1 MQTLLSFVLGS
12 SQVWPKLGSLF
23 QDQARWQKLHSPY
36 LTPGNTFLLGR
47 TIYFKIFI
55 FHFKFQGSAL
65 YLGIGFGPKALES
78 SQAKDSFYFITFDGS
93 CIRLCRSWSCPF
105 ASSPFYGNTLV
116 IIKSNLKCSRAV
128 LKIIC
133 GISHA
138 SLWAIFVIVICVQAA
153 SSSVRG
159 LQLGWQQ
166 MPCRQPHATTELGW
180 GQHGSSATGLWVL
193 GLDKANS
200 SCPINSLKSSQT
212 RYPGLSP
219 HPAVVHSGKLAGL
232 GKRCSTS
239 WALGPL
245 LFNPAR
251 KGYSLLFWAEGRA
264 CSSIPTC

>member
-1 MQTLLSFVLGS
+1 M
-12 SQVWPKLGSLF
+12 
-23 QDQARWQKLHSPY
+23 
-36 LTPGNTFLLGR
+36 
-47 TIYFKIFI
+47 
-55 FHFKFQGSAL
+55 

-166 MPCRQPHATTELGW
+166 MPCRQPHATKELGW
-180 GQHGSSATGLWVL
+180 GQHGSSATERWVL
-193 GLDKANS
+193 GLDKATTNNS
-200 SCPINSLKSSQT
+200 HPIYCLKSSQT
-212 RYPGLSP
+212 CLPIL
-219 HPAVVHSGKLAGL
+219 
-232 GKRCSTS
+232 
-239 WALGPL
+239 L
-245 LFNPAR
+245 LFTVGSWQGSAKDAPHHGHWVLSSSVQHGRVTHFCSGLKAEPAAQSQPADR
-251 KGYSLLFWAEGRA
+251 CFFPKNQTAGIREYFAV
-264 CSSIPTC
+264 